1 MKLHPGKRESTNK
14 SDAQLSR
21 KTQSTGERERLTEE
35 TQLKVR
41 DDEHKINDVYFV
53 DQPYILSGYVV

>member
-1 MKLHPGKRESTNK
+1 MLNWAERHNP
-14 SDAQLSR
+14 Q
-21 KTQSTGERERLTEE
+21 ERERLTEE
-35 TQLKVR
+35 TQLKVS